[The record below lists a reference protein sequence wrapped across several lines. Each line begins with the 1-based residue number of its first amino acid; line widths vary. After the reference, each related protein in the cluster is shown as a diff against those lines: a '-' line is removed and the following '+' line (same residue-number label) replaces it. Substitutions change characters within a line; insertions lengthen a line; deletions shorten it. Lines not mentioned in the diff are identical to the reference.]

1 MQILACLLW
10 LLPLGPHPHPKT
22 TLSPP
27 APEFATLAAAKA
39 FFYGLDDQHNRAMI
53 ARDSAFFAR
62 HYAPAFYNCTPI
74 GGINNKAAEIQT
86 QLHGPW
92 VSVERIAPQLDV
104 FAYADGL
111 ASLAVSKHT
120 RVRVPAGGVRDT
132 YVRRTVIYQK
142 TAGQWRA
149 IAGQVT
155 YLLPQ
160 TVGL

>member
-1 MQILACLLW
+1 MKTLACLLW
-10 LLPLGPHPHPKT
+10 LLPLGAHPHHQTAGP
-22 TLSPP
+22 PP
-27 APEFATLAAAKA
+27 APEFATLAEAKA

-62 HYAPAFYNCTPI
+62 HYAPAFYNCTPL

-92 VSVERIAPQLDV
+92 VSTERIAPQLDV
-104 FAYADGL
+104 FAYAGGL
-111 ASLAVSKHT
+111 ASLVVSKRT
-120 RVRVPAGGVRDT
+120 KVRTPTGVRDT

-142 TAGQWRA
+142 TDGQWQA